1 MKSFSEIKYHL
12 LYVLPLILFISSS
25 YAGSVKSVKIQDKT
39 NVIIIVADQMRRAGM
54 GFWSQPEYQGA
65 LNGVSDPVVTP
76 NIDRLAAEGVV
87 FNQAISN
94 YPLCSPFR
102 AMLMSGMYPNK
113 NGVAQNTHIGRL
125 AGLKPEI
132 KTLTNVLFEQGYNT
146 ALFGKVHWHVNKPLF
161 DQQGNYQGTENA
173 PGGHYIKQ
181 TNFDTY
187 VPPGKSRHGI
197 EYWFQNLSHVHKN
210 PLIYSNDPATMAG
223 KNDGQVHT
231 NGIYS
236 AVGQADRIIE
246 YLQNNRQQRDTEKPF
261 SILWT
266 MEPPHGPYESLNDT
280 DEQIYNTYYKDKP
293 IIKLLNRPN
302 IDVKTAEK
310 FVRYYFSMITLIDRE
325 IGRVLTTLKSQGLEG
340 NTIVIFTADHGEM
353 MGSHGKMSKNVVEEE
368 SLSIPFILKYPLKL
382 SHRIDDLMFGIPD
395 IMPTLLGL
403 LNLGDK
409 TPDNID
415 GVDYSSI
422 IIDPKSTK
430 VNRPISSLY
439 YGKEGE
445 VGVRTARYTYA
456 LNNSGQLFALYDNV
470 NDPYQMNNLEL
481 KDIPKKDRVLLNT
494 ELACWLQS
502 IDHPNASLPSFNR
515 HVTLFPINEIDCH
528 R

>member
-1 MKSFSEIKYHL
+1 MKRFNQIKCRWLCL
-12 LYVLPLILFISSS
+12 LITIICTSSS
-25 YAGSVKSVKIQDKT
+25 YADSVKSVQVNDKT

-76 NIDRLAAEGVV
+76 NIDQLAAQSVV

-181 TNFDTY
+181 TDFDTY
-187 VPPGKSRHGI
+187 VPPGQSRHGI
-197 EYWFQNLSHVHKN
+197 EYWFQNLSHVHNN
-210 PLIYSNDPATMAG
+210 PLIYSNDPATVAG
-223 KNDGQVHT
+223 KKDGQAHH

-246 YLQNNRQQRDTEKPF
+246 YLQNNRQQRDTNKPF

-266 MEPPHGPYESLNDT
+266 MEPPHGPYASLDDT
-280 DEQIYNTYYKDKP
+280 DEQIYNTYYNDKL
-293 IIKLLNRPN
+293 IKKLLNRAN
-302 IDVKTAEK
+302 VDVKTAEK
-310 FVRYYFSMITLIDRE
+310 YVRYYFSMITLIDRE
-325 IGRVLTTLKSQGLEG
+325 IGRILSTLKSQGLEE

-368 SLSIPFILKYPLKL
+368 SLSIPFILKYPHKL
-382 SHRIDDLMFGIPD
+382 SHRIDDLMLGVPD

-403 LNLGDK
+403 LNLADK

-430 VNRPISSLY
+430 VDRPISSLY

-456 LNNSGQLFALYDNV
+456 LDNSGQLFALYDNV
-470 NDPYQMNNLEL
+470 NDPYQLNNLEL
-481 KDIPKKDRVLLNT
+481 KDIPKKDQELLNT
-494 ELACWLQS
+494 QLVCWLQS
-502 IDHPNASLPSFNR
+502 IDYPHASLLSPNNKIACDR
-515 HVTLFPINEIDCH
+515 
-528 R
+528 